1 LGKTLP
7 GLRFGLEGIVTG
19 LVNSVLG
26 KVDCT
31 PSFGGAWFAV

>member
-7 GLRFGLEGIVTG
+7 GLRFGLGGIVTG
-19 LVNSVLG
+19 SAKSVFG

-31 PSFGGAWFAV
+31 PGFGGAWFAV